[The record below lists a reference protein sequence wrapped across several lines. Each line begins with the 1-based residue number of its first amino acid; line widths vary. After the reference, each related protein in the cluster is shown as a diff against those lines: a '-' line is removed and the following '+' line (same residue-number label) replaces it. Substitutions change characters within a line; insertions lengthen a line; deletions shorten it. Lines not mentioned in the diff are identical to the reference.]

1 MFGYVPPVGR
11 LQSPPPPDAS
21 AASLVRHFSRG
32 RRMRAVAAE
41 APSLGRGTRRGLI
54 VDLDDTLYPR
64 ERFVRSGLAAVA
76 QHVSALH
83 GVDAEEA
90 YSVLTRALASGWAGA
105 EMQALCDRF
114 GWPYDDI
121 PAFVDVFRSH
131 TPSLFLAAEAAE
143 ALRTLRRAGWGLVVL
158 TNGLPAVQFRKVVAL
173 DLMSLV
179 DDVIYAEEHARGG
192 KPSAAPFHAALRSLD
207 LTAADCVCAGDDAVR
222 DVHGARELGMA
233 TIRLARPGV
242 EVSPEAEADVVIH
255 SIRQLPDAAT
265 LLRAKVVADV
275 A

>member
-11 LQSPPPPDAS
+11 LQSSPPDAS
-21 AASLVRHFSRG
+21 AASLVRYFSRG
-32 RRMRAVAAE
+32 RRLHSVAAE
-41 APSLGRGTRRGLI
+41 APAVGSGERRGLI
-54 VDLDDTLYPR
+54 IDLDDTLYPR

-76 QHVSALH
+76 QHVSVLH
-83 GVDAEEA
+83 GVDASEA
-90 YSVLTRALASGWAGA
+90 YLVMTRALASGRAGA
-105 EMQALCDRF
+105 EMQALCDRY
-114 GWPYDDI
+114 GWPHGDI

-131 TPSLFLAAEAAE
+131 TPSLYLAAEAVE

-158 TNGLPAVQFRKVVAL
+158 TNGLPSVQFRKVVAL

-179 DDVIYAEEHARGG
+179 DDVIYAEEHAPGG
-192 KPSAAPFHAALRSLD
+192 KPSPAPFHAALRSLD
-207 LTAADCVCAGDDAVR
+207 LAAADCVCAGDDLVR
-222 DVHGARELGMA
+222 DIHGARALGMA

-242 EVSPEAEADVVIH
+242 AVDPEGEADVVIH

-265 LLRAKVVADV
+265 LLRGKVVADV